1 MDKILALKRQ
11 GKKKKYSEERMMR
24 KVDKILFSDISSSV
38 SQEDRTKARDRF
50 LGEVDHILGLGRR
63 HEESSE
69 EEEEEEEDEADLSES
84 EMRLLNLINHNKIDV
99 KVNFPDEY
107 QDTDCHFCRR
117 KETSHHLAR

>member
-38 SQEDRTKARDRF
+38 SQEDRTKARNRF

-69 EEEEEEEDEADLSES
+69 EEEE
-84 EMRLLNLINHNKIDV
+84 
-99 KVNFPDEY
+99 
-107 QDTDCHFCRR
+107 C
-117 KETSHHLAR
+117 